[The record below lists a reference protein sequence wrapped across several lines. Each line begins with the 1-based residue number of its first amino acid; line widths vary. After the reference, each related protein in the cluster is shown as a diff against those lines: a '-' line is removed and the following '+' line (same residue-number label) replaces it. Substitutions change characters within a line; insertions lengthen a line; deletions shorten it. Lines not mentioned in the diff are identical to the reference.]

1 MFARPSSVKLVGQ
14 YIVITDDQFDCS
26 FREQECALLRAIE
39 QKVKFLFHL
48 TLCDSPR
55 VHRKLK
61 EMEVNTS
68 AQVWQVNEYIQVISK
83 ARGEYNLASSTAV
96 V

>member
-1 MFARPSSVKLVGQ
+1 M
-14 YIVITDDQFDCS
+14 
-26 FREQECALLRAIE
+26 
-39 QKVKFLFHL
+39 
-48 TLCDSPR
+48 LCDSPR
-55 VHRKLK
+55 GHRKLK